1 MNPIDALKPWFSSRV
16 TRWLERRM
24 PAVNEISLHR
34 KNIFILPT
42 GPGLLFL
49 IATALIFVTAINYV
63 LSLAFGLA
71 FLMVS
76 LFILCILHTFRNL
89 QHLSLRGL
97 GAEAV
102 FAGEDA
108 AFVILLRRQP
118 DHDHEMLE
126 LRFPSNI
133 WSQADVLDN
142 EQARVKVFLPAM
154 RRGLLKAPRV
164 TVQTRFPLGL
174 WRAWSNADLAMTCL
188 VYPRPLEGPLPG
200 LVGGST
206 SGKSE
211 SIKTGVEDFHGLRPY
226 QTGDSLKQIA
236 WKNLARGQG
245 LKVKHFVDAV
255 DDQLMLDW
263 EMFPGIEYEERLSR
277 LCYWVLSL
285 AQQDID
291 YGMRL
296 PGIELSLGRG
306 DAHRNK
312 LLSALALWQGD
323 AP

>member
-1 MNPIDALKPWFSSRV
+1 MNPIDAVKPWFSSRV
-16 TRWLERRM
+16 TRWLERRI
-24 PAVNEISLHR
+24 PAVNEVSLHR

-42 GPGLLFL
+42 GPGLFFL
-49 IATALIFVTAINYV
+49 TATSLIFVTAINYV

-89 QHLSLRGL
+89 QHLSLRGV
-97 GAEAV
+97 GAEPV

-108 AFVILLRRQP
+108 VFVVLLGRQP
-118 DHDHEMLE
+118 DHTHEMLE
-126 LRFPSNI
+126 LRFPKNI
-133 WSQADVLDN
+133 WSQSDILDN
-142 EQARVKVFLPAM
+142 EQERVKVFLPST
-154 RRGLLKAPRV
+154 RRGLLQAPRL

-174 WRAWSNADLAMTCL
+174 WRAWSNVDLAMSCL
-188 VYPRPLEGPLPG
+188 VYPLPQAGPLPR

-206 SGKSE
+206 SGKPE
-211 SIKTGVEDFHGLRPY
+211 SVKTGVEDFHGLRAY

-245 LKVKHFVDAV
+245 LKVKQFVDAV

-263 EMFPGIEYEERLSR
+263 EMFPGIDYEERLSR
-277 LCYWVLSL
+277 LCHWVLTL

-291 YGMRL
+291 YGLRL
-296 PGIELSLGRG
+296 PGVEFTLGRG
-306 DAHRNK
+306 DAHRSK
-312 LLSALALWQGD
+312 LLSALALWQGG
-323 AP
+323 AL

>member
-1 MNPIDALKPWFSSRV
+1 MNPIDAVKPWFSSRV

-49 IATALIFVTAINYV
+49 VATSLIFVTAINYV

-89 QHLSLRGL
+89 QHLSLRGV
-97 GAEAV
+97 GAEPV

-108 AFVILLRRQP
+108 AFVVLLVRQP
-118 DHDHEMLE
+118 GHVHEMLE
-126 LRFPSNI
+126 LRFPKNI

-142 EQARVKVFLPAM
+142 EQERVKVFLPST
-154 RRGLLKAPRV
+154 RRGLLKAPRL
-164 TVQTRFPLGL
+164 TVQTRFPIGL
-174 WRAWSNADLAMTCL
+174 WRAWSNVDLSLSCL
-188 VYPRPLEGPLPG
+188 VYPRPQAGPLPG

-211 SIKTGVEDFHGLRPY
+211 SVKVGVEDFHGLRSY
-226 QTGDSLKQIA
+226 QTGDSLTQIA
-236 WKNLARGQG
+236 WKSLARGQG
-245 LKVKHFVDAV
+245 LKVKQFVDAV

-277 LCYWVLSL
+277 LCYWVLTL

-291 YGMRL
+291 YGLRL
-296 PGIELSLGRG
+296 PGLELKLGRG

-312 LLSALALWQGD
+312 LLSALALWQGG
-323 AP
+323 AL

>member
-1 MNPIDALKPWFSSRV
+1 MNPIDAVKPWFASRV
-16 TRWLERRM
+16 TRWLERRL
-24 PAVNEISLHR
+24 PAVNQISLHR

-49 IATALIFVTAINYV
+49 VATSLIFVTAINYV

-76 LFILCILHTFRNL
+76 LFILSILHTFRNL
-89 QHLSLRGL
+89 QHLSLRGV
-97 GAEAV
+97 GAEPV

-108 AFVILLRRQP
+108 AFVVLLMRQS
-118 DHDHEMLE
+118 DHSHEMLE
-126 LRFPSNI
+126 LRFPDGI

-142 EQARVKVFLPAM
+142 EQERVKVFLASS
-154 RRGLLKAPRV
+154 RRGMLRAPRL

-174 WRAWSNADLAMTCL
+174 WRAWSHVDLAMSCL
-188 VYPRPLEGPLPG
+188 VYPRPQVGPLPG
-200 LVGGST
+200 LVGGSS

-211 SIKTGVEDFHGLRPY
+211 TVAAGVEDFHGLRAY

-245 LKVKHFVDAV
+245 LKVKQFVDAV

-263 EMFPGIEYEERLSR
+263 EMFPGIDYEERLSR
-277 LCYWVLSL
+277 LCYWVLTL
-285 AQQDID
+285 ARQDID
-291 YGMRL
+291 YGLRL
-296 PGIELSLGRG
+296 PGAEIGLGRG

-312 LLSALALWQGD
+312 LLSALALWQGG